1 MSVPLQLHK
10 PARLT
15 WIWWLLGLI
24 AAAGL
29 GAAVAFTPVIG
40 LLLCALA
47 VAVVAIRWVELLSV
61 VMFLTLPYMAANL
74 PTGAFTLK
82 LCDAMAYLFATAWA
96 ARAILRRDRVVW
108 PPATGAVLVYLAVLA
123 VSTAFSPPVPRP
135 YLGDVDLNS
144 RNAPEFRSISLIVW
158 LGLSWL
164 VVVALYNV
172 VGSRPGLYRRCVCA
186 HILGSGLACVIGL
199 VMYALALFF
208 GFQFHESS
216 MGRSLIFQN
225 GDYLRL
231 AGVAYEPLFMGF
243 YLTTVIPVTIIVR
256 QLRPDWIPRRFIT
269 PVLVLQS
276 VALLLTFSA
285 GGWGATGVSLLILAP
300 LLLRHLTPRA
310 KKRLGVN
317 LVVLAV
323 LVGIGCVV
331 VPKVQSTIA
340 SPLSKI
346 TGGGDPVRKNEWA
359 VGYSLIS
366 DYPVLGIGPGLA
378 RFYFGR
384 YDYQRSTPL
393 FFDAEINSVYINVVA
408 ESGVVG
414 GLAFAWCAFAG
425 IRALLTTAWRRGVL
439 NVPILTA
446 LIASLFGAAAQYT
459 SLNSLFLVYFPALI
473 GITVAGMRLAADGI
487 PVEAPTAAPETAL
500 VRGAQ

>member
-1 MSVPLQLHK
+1 MSVPLQLHD
-10 PARLT
+10 PVRPVWL
-15 WIWWLLGLI
+15 WWLLGLTG
-24 AAAGL
+24 AAGL
-29 GAAVAFTPVIG
+29 GVAVAFTPVVG

-47 VAVVAIRWVELLSV
+47 VVVVAVRWVELLSV
-61 VMFLTLPYMAANL
+61 AMFLTLPYMVANL

-82 LCDAMAYLFATAWA
+82 LCDAVAYLFAGAWA
-96 ARAILRRDRVVW
+96 ARALLRRDRVFW

-144 RNAPEFRSISLIVW
+144 RNAPDFRSISLIVW

-172 VGSRPGLYRRCVCA
+172 VGSRPDLYRRCVCT
-186 HILGSGLACVIGL
+186 HILGSGIACVIGL
-199 VMYALALFF
+199 VMYGLALFF

-216 MGRSLIFQN
+216 MGRSLIFLN

-243 YLTTVIPVTIIVR
+243 YLTTVIPVTVVVR
-256 QLRPDWIPRRFIT
+256 QLRPGWIPRRLVT
-269 PVLVLQS
+269 LVLALQCL
-276 VALLLTFSA
+276 ALLLTFSA
-285 GGWGATGVSLLILAP
+285 GGWAAMVISMLILAP
-300 LLLRHLTPRA
+300 LLLRHMTAQER
-310 KKRLGVN
+310 KRLGVS
-317 LVVLAV
+317 LAALAV
-323 LVGIGCVV
+323 LVGVGCVV
-331 VPKVQSTIA
+331 VPKVRSTIS

-346 TGGGDPVRKNEWA
+346 AGGGDPVRKNEWA
-359 VGYSLIS
+359 VGYAVIS
-366 DYPVLGIGPGLA
+366 DHPFLGIGPGLA

-384 YDYQRSTPL
+384 YDFQRSTPL
-393 FFDAEINSVYINVVA
+393 FFDQEINSVYINVVA

-414 GLAFAWCAFAG
+414 GLAFVWCAFSG
-425 IRALLTTAWRRGVL
+425 IRALLTVVWRRGVS

-446 LIASLFGAAAQYT
+446 LVASLFGVAAQYT

-473 GITVAGMRLAADGI
+473 GITVAGMRLSAGEGA
-487 PVEAPTAAPETAL
+487 VEAPGGARETAL
-500 VRGAQ
+500 VGGV